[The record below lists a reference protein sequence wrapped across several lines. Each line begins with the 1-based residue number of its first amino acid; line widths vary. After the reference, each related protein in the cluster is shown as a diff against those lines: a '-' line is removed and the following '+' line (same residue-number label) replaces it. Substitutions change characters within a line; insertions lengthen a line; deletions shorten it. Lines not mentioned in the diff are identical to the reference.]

1 MKSVEA
7 RGQGNERLSESGVSQ
22 RRHSGLIVPRHPRGG
37 SVAEFVG
44 ILSQSGQIVEG
55 IDARQTA
62 GVDQTHEQIAH
73 VRAFFGFVEEG
84 IGAVPDRHFQRSFA
98 QIIVKG
104 SSGHTQEERQGF
116 PMFKLIAQGLAEITV
131 RFHLLGFELPFHPLF
146 ERPHQGPADALM
158 QGQSLFRR

>member
-44 ILSQSGQIVEG
+44 ILSESGQIVEG
-55 IDARQTA
+55 IDARETT
-62 GVDQTHEQIAH
+62 GMDQTHEQLPH
-73 VRAFFGFVEEG
+73 VCALFGFVEEG

-98 QIIVKG
+98 QIIVEG
-104 SSGHTQEERQGF
+104 SCGHTQEERQGF
-116 PMFKLIAQGLAEITV
+116 PMFKLIAQGLAEIAV
-131 RFHLLGFELPFHPLF
+131 RFHLLSFETTMRKLHP
-146 ERPHQGPADALM
+146 QW
-158 QGQSLFRR
+158 